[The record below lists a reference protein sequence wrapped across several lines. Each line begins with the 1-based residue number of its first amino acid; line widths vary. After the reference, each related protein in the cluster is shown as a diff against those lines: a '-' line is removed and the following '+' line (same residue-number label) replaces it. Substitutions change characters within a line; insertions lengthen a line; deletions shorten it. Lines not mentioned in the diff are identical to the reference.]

1 VSPGIESTN
10 SSSFTVPAVTSYRS
24 PGGTPVLV
32 VKSKDDVEKFVQF
45 IPAALGAGATL
56 ARGALAAG
64 RGLAGAVGSRI
75 GIKPPI
81 TEMGKL
87 GIKPPATSITGK
99 LAAGGS
105 VSPAAGSTTTALQNT
120 GAAVPKQSMAE
131 GIASAE
137 KVKVNPT
144 NPTLEDFGAGP
155 PSSTTPKPVEGKMP
169 EPEVKTPQDTRQ
181 MSVEPNYYEE
191 QARRSKTATVGNVED
206 VAEEKSTYNV
216 PKPFQRVFGE
226 TIDRDKAQNIG
237 AAGLVGVQQVRAKR
251 AQDDATLRQEMERLE
266 RLAEE
271 GRAKAST
278 GSKIAVT

>member
-1 VSPGIESTN
+1 M
-10 SSSFTVPAVTSYRS
+10 
-24 PGGTPVLV
+24 
-32 VKSKDDVEKFVQF
+32 VKSKDDVEKFVQL

-64 RGLAGAVGSRI
+64 RGLAGTVGRKI
-75 GIKPPI
+75 GIKAP
-81 TEMGKL
+81 T
-87 GIKPPATSITGK
+87 AT
-99 LAAGGS
+99 GGS
-105 VSPAAGSTTTALQNT
+105 ISPAAGSTTTALQNT

-191 QARRSKTATVGNVED
+191 QARRSKAATVGD
-206 VAEEKSTYNV
+206 VALKQNNGVKNDDDFRGDHIPFNV
-216 PKPFQRVFGE
+216 DNIKTVFGE

>member
-1 VSPGIESTN
+1 MSPGIESTN

-32 VKSKDDVEKFVQF
+32 VKSKDDVEKFVQL

-64 RGLAGAVGSRI
+64 RGLAGTVGRKI
-75 GIKPPI
+75 GIKAP
-81 TEMGKL
+81 T
-87 GIKPPATSITGK
+87 AT
-99 LAAGGS
+99 GGS

-137 KVKVNPT
+137 KVKVSPT

-191 QARRSKTATVGNVED
+191 QARRSKAATVGDVED

-216 PKPFQRVFGE
+216 PKPLQRVFGE